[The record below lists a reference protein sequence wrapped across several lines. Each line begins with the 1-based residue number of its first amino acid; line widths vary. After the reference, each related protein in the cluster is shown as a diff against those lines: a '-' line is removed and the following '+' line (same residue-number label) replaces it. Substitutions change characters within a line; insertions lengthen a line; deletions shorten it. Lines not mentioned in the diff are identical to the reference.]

1 MNKLEINKII
11 KEVKELIN
19 DETKSNIYK
28 LATLQ
33 YILSYKYGLKEIKM
47 SNDGRFVFENEEE
60 VSLLI
65 RYLCFK
71 VFKDAETDDLLE
83 ANNVTKLLLN

>member
-47 SNDGRFVFENEEE
+47 SNDEKN
-60 VSLLI
+60 I
-65 RYLCFK
+65 
-71 VFKDAETDDLLE
+71 
-83 ANNVTKLLLN
+83 